1 MLSNLRYSN
10 GEYEIKYTRYPNHRR
25 YRVQLSSDPDYHTHM
40 RTLKEAVDLA
50 NFAKYQEIPD
60 KASLDYLE
68 SLLRV
73 VRDEKF
79 RKKIRRT
86 MDRRYHGN

>member
-1 MLSNLRYSN
+1 
-10 GEYEIKYTRYPNHRR
+10 
-25 YRVQLSSDPDYHTHM
+25 M